1 MHLLAGN
8 AFKPAWRWG
17 SRRGSPPLP
26 VAHVVARGG
35 EQRPPRRPVA
45 AREAQ
50 VARGLARA
58 APAPARPLEPAEPG
72 QVERQPPGGDAVHP
86 AEEVLEPGVQGVHAG
101 ERGVR
106 LVARVVGEVLGVDAQ
121 RLLDAGVGPVRV
133 GDQDRPVAD
142 PAREHLA
149 HARLRRPPA
158 AADLGEDVA
167 ERVLP
172 GEHAHALAGD
182 AAHGLAAVPVRRP
195 RHLERAAARERLRDH
210 GAVDLRLDPLAAAE
224 GAEGRRH
231 RLARPHAHEPRR
243 GQARRAA
250 LRDDAQRRAVRH
262 ARRELLPLPRLELRP
277 AHGPQRRGGEGAAA
291 APAEPPLAAAPV
303 PAAADDDGA
312 AAPRAAAD
320 LAVGGR
326 RAVGRDHP
334 PQLLGGLDPLVGGHA
349 GQHMPY
355 NVPHGPSDRRL
366 FLAEPSYRR
375 ARTLSGGRPSPEWFK
390 SVWLGYFVAD

>member
-121 RLLDAGVGPVRV
+121 RLLDAGVGPVCV
-133 GDQDRPVAD
+133 VSVNLFFTSFAK
-142 PAREHLA
+142 
-149 HARLRRPPA
+149 
-158 AADLGEDVA
+158 
-167 ERVLP
+167 
-172 GEHAHALAGD
+172 
-182 AAHGLAAVPVRRP
+182 
-195 RHLERAAARERLRDH
+195 
-210 GAVDLRLDPLAAAE
+210 
-224 GAEGRRH
+224 
-231 RLARPHAHEPRR
+231 
-243 GQARRAA
+243 QARRS
-250 LRDDAQRRAVRH
+250 RK
-262 ARRELLPLPRLELRP
+262 
-277 AHGPQRRGGEGAAA
+277 GGFTGCANVFS
-291 APAEPPLAAAPV
+291 PIPV
-303 PAAADDDGA
+303 TA
-312 AAPRAAAD
+312 
-320 LAVGGR
+320 
-326 RAVGRDHP
+326 
-334 PQLLGGLDPLVGGHA
+334 
-349 GQHMPY
+349 
-355 NVPHGPSDRRL
+355 
-366 FLAEPSYRR
+366 
-375 ARTLSGGRPSPEWFK
+375 
-390 SVWLGYFVAD
+390 